1 MTDRILKARISKNG
15 HTSQNWRELRLPQL
29 GEYDDRTQPMNHLGA
44 GRSFLVETECTSPLV
59 VDIMGAVAAYD
70 ELGA

>member
-1 MTDRILKARISKNG
+1 MTDRILKARLSKNG
-15 HTSQNWRELRLPQL
+15 STSQNWRELQLPQL
-29 GEYDDRTQPMNHLGA
+29 GEYDRRTQPLNRA
-44 GRSFLVETECTSPLV
+44 GVARAWMVETEVTSPLV